1 MARYKCR
8 LLTHFL
14 SVQLIIQSWFD
25 VGGTTCDV
33 CCNRRRHRRCLV
45 DSMARESQWMTLI
58 GSWLMLLTL
67 PLCRSF
73 LFVSQRV
80 CIYVRV
86 KTPRQIKKPGELFWV
101 NPHKNC

>member
-45 DSMARESQWMTLI
+45 DSMARESQWM
-58 GSWLMLLTL
+58 
-67 PLCRSF
+67 
-73 LFVSQRV
+73 
-80 CIYVRV
+80 
-86 KTPRQIKKPGELFWV
+86 
-101 NPHKNC
+101 